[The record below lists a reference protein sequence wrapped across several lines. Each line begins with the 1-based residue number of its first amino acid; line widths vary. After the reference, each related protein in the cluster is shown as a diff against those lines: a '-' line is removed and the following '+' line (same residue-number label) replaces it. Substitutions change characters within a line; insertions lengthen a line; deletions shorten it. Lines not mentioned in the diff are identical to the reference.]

1 MRSAARCKNALLV
14 FAVILTCVLAVP
26 SMALAADS
34 VDASGKEASVSE
46 SADAT
51 KPIWEFTG
59 VELSSSSVTS
69 GEAVTVTPQVTGD
82 LGGAT
87 YNYVWSYGGGWDL
100 WGSTVRDTGRGTN
113 EATGTL
119 ALTKPGTYTVYVDVT
134 DRSGQTRTMSATL
147 EVTPPSW
154 SFTGVGLSTSSVTS
168 GEPVTVT
175 PQVTGDLEG
184 AEYNYVWQRNGSW
197 AKGEW
202 GSTVLS
208 TGSGTP
214 DSSATL
220 ASEVSRAGSYTVY
233 VDVTDRSGRTR
244 TMSAT
249 LEVTPPSWSFSGVE
263 LSASRVTSGE
273 AVTVTPVTSGDLDG
287 ATYNYVWQRNGSWAE
302 GEWGSTVLSGGS
314 GTPDTSATLASE
326 VSRPG
331 SYTVYVDV
339 TDRSGEKRTMSAQL
353 EVASPEWEFSGVR
366 VSSSRVRV
374 DEPVTVTPQ
383 VSGDLGGAS
392 YNYVWSY
399 EGGWDLW
406 GSTVRDTGKGTSE
419 ASSELS
425 FYRPGR
431 YVLYV
436 DVTDRSGRTRTMSA
450 GVEAYDDSWSLDGVS
465 AAPAEVV
472 AGDEVT
478 CAPRVSGD
486 ASGLRYNYVWQR
498 NGSWAE
504 GDWGSTEL
512 GEGSDTDEASH
523 TGALG
528 SPGRYTLYV
537 DAVSA
542 RGERRTAS
550 TRVVAWGVTGVSASG
565 SAASGW
571 TASAD
576 LFEGRGVPGTLYRF
590 RWASS
595 DGSASG
601 TLQDWSS
608 TASVSFSRDTL
619 NSSATAYEIYLD
631 VKYPNGTQPSFSAEV
646 HKSGWFTSAGSWHYA
661 YDSGA
666 EAIGWASINGSW
678 YYFNGSG
685 AMQTGWLNWGGKS
698 YYLDPSTGKMATG
711 FAAGSYF
718 DPDGAW
724 LCYSWEAS
732 SAVNLARSVG
742 SSTNYLL
749 LIDNSNCTTWV
760 FKWVNG
766 DWCAIY
772 KWVCS
777 PGKASTPTVRGT
789 YYIGSRGYS
798 FGQGFTCYYWTQFYG
813 NYLFHSVLYYEGS
826 RTVMDGTLGVPAS
839 HGCVRLDINNAYW
852 INQNIPSG
860 TRVYSY

>member
-1 MRSAARCKNALLV
+1 
-14 FAVILTCVLAVP
+14 
-26 SMALAADS
+26 MALAADS

-46 SADAT
+46 TADAT
-51 KPIWEFTG
+51 KPIWEFSG
-59 VELSSSSVTS
+59 VELSASSVTS
-69 GEAVTVTPQVTGD
+69 GEPVTVTPQVTGD
-82 LGGAT
+82 LDGAT

-119 ALTKPGTYTVYVDVT
+119 TLTRAGSYTVYVDVT
-134 DRSGQTRTMSATL
+134 DRAGQKRTMSTELEVASPDWTFTGVKLSPACVTSGETVTVTPQVSGDLDGASYNYVWSYEGGWDLWGSTVRDTGKGTSDAEGKLTLAKAGTYTIYVDVTDRSGQKRTMSADF
-147 EVTPPSW
+147 EVASPEW
-154 SFTGVGLSTSSVTS
+154 SFSGVELSSSSVTS

-175 PQVTGDLEG
+175 PLVTGDLGG
-184 AEYNYVWQRNGSW
+184 ATYNYVWQRNGSW
-197 AKGEW
+197 AEGEW

-208 TGSGTP
+208 EGSGTP

-233 VDVTDRSGRTR
+233 VDVTDRAGEKR

-249 LEVTPPSWSFSGVE
+249 LEVASPEWSFTGVE
-263 LSASRVTSGE
+263 VSSPRARVDE
-273 AVTVTPVTSGDLDG
+273 PVTVTPVTSGDLDG
-287 ATYNYVWQRNGSWAE
+287 AEYNYVWSYGGGWDL
-302 GEWGSTVLSGGS
+302 WGSTVKDEGKATTDTTGTLSFY
-314 GTPDTSATLASE
+314 
-326 VSRPG
+326 RPG
-331 SYTVYVDV
+331 RYVVYVDV
-339 TDRSGEKRTMSAQL
+339 TDRSGQKRTMS
-353 EVASPEWEFSGVR
+353 
-366 VSSSRVRV
+366 
-374 DEPVTVTPQ
+374 
-383 VSGDLGGAS
+383 
-392 YNYVWSY
+392 
-399 EGGWDLW
+399 
-406 GSTVRDTGKGTSE
+406 SE
-419 ASSELS
+419 
-425 FYRPGR
+425 
-431 YVLYV
+431 
-436 DVTDRSGRTRTMSA
+436 
-450 GVEAYDDSWSLDGVS
+450 VEAYDDSWSLDGVT
-465 AAPAEVV
+465 ATPAEVV

-478 CAPRVSGD
+478 CAPVVSGD
-486 ASGLRYNYVWQR
+486 ASGLRYNYVWQWD
-498 NGSWAE
+498 GSWAE

-512 GEGSDTDEASH
+512 DEGSDTDEASH

-537 DAVSA
+537 DAVSQ

-550 TRVVAWGVTGVSASG
+550 TQVVAWGVTGVSASG

-576 LFEGRGVPGTLYRF
+576 LFEGHEVPG
-590 RWASS
+590 
-595 DGSASG
+595 
-601 TLQDWSS
+601 
-608 TASVSFSRDTL
+608 FSRDTL
-619 NSSATAYEIYLD
+619 NSSSTAYEVYLD
-631 VKYPNGTQPSFSAEV
+631 VKYPNGTQPSFSADV
-646 HKSGWFTSAGSWHYA
+646 HKSGWFTSGGSWHYA

-666 EAIGWASINGSW
+666 EATGWASINGSW
-678 YYFNGSG
+678 YYFNGYG

-732 SAVNLARSVG
+732 SAVNIARSVG
-742 SSTNYLL
+742 SPTNYLL

-789 YYIGSRGYS
+789 YSIGSRGYS
-798 FGQGFTCYYWTQFYG
+798 FGNGFTCYYWTQFYG
-813 NYLFHSVLYYEGS
+813 NYLFHSVLYYQGTFS
-826 RTVMDGTLGVPAS
+826 VMDGTLGVPAS

>member
-450 GVEAYDDSWSLDGVS
+450 GVEAYDDSWSLDGVT

-478 CAPRVSGD
+478 CAPRCLRRRLRPQVQLRLAAQRLLGRGGLGLHGARRGLRHGRGLPRRGARD
-486 ASGLRYNYVWQR
+486 AGPLHPLRGRRLRARREAHRLHAGRGLGRDGGLRLRLRRLRLDGLGRPLRGPRGPRHPLPLPLGLRRRLRLRHASGLVEH
-498 NGSWAE
+498 GF
-504 GDWGSTEL
+504 GEL
-512 GEGSDTDEASH
+512 
-523 TGALG
+523 
-528 SPGRYTLYV
+528 
-537 DAVSA
+537 
-542 RGERRTAS
+542 
-550 TRVVAWGVTGVSASG
+550 
-565 SAASGW
+565 
-571 TASAD
+571 
-576 LFEGRGVPGTLYRF
+576 
-590 RWASS
+590 
-595 DGSASG
+595 
-601 TLQDWSS
+601 
-608 TASVSFSRDTL
+608 
-619 NSSATAYEIYLD
+619 
-631 VKYPNGTQPSFSAEV
+631 
-646 HKSGWFTSAGSWHYA
+646 
-661 YDSGA
+661 
-666 EAIGWASINGSW
+666 
-678 YYFNGSG
+678 
-685 AMQTGWLNWGGKS
+685 
-698 YYLDPSTGKMATG
+698 
-711 FAAGSYF
+711 
-718 DPDGAW
+718 
-724 LCYSWEAS
+724 
-732 SAVNLARSVG
+732 LA
-742 SSTNYLL
+742 
-749 LIDNSNCTTWV
+749 
-760 FKWVNG
+760 
-766 DWCAIY
+766 
-772 KWVCS
+772 
-777 PGKASTPTVRGT
+777 
-789 YYIGSRGYS
+789 
-798 FGQGFTCYYWTQFYG
+798 
-813 NYLFHSVLYYEGS
+813 
-826 RTVMDGTLGVPAS
+826 
-839 HGCVRLDINNAYW
+839 
-852 INQNIPSG
+852 
-860 TRVYSY
+860 

>member
-1 MRSAARCKNALLV
+1 
-14 FAVILTCVLAVP
+14 
-26 SMALAADS
+26 MALAADS

-46 SADAT
+46 TADAT
-51 KPIWEFTG
+51 KPIWEFSG
-59 VELSSSSVTS
+59 VELSASSVTS
-69 GEAVTVTPQVTGD
+69 GEPVTVTPQVTGD
-82 LGGAT
+82 LDGAT

-119 ALTKPGTYTVYVDVT
+119 TLTRAGSYTVYVDVT
-134 DRSGQTRTMSATL
+134 DRAGQKRTMSTELEVASPDWTFTGVKLSPACVTSGETVTVTPQVSGDLDGASYNYVWSYEGGWDLWGSTVRDTGKGTSDAEGKLTLAKAGTYTIYVDVTDRSGQKRTMSADF
-147 EVTPPSW
+147 EVASPEW
-154 SFTGVGLSTSSVTS
+154 SFSGVELSSSSVTS

-175 PQVTGDLEG
+175 PLVTGDLGG
-184 AEYNYVWQRNGSW
+184 ATYNYVWQRNGSW
-197 AKGEW
+197 AEGEW

-208 TGSGTP
+208 EGSGTP

-233 VDVTDRSGRTR
+233 VDVTDRAGEKR

-249 LEVTPPSWSFSGVE
+249 LEVASPEWSFTGVE
-263 LSASRVTSGE
+263 VSSPRARVDE
-273 AVTVTPVTSGDLDG
+273 PVTVTPVTSGDLDG
-287 ATYNYVWQRNGSWAE
+287 AE
-302 GEWGSTVLSGGS
+302 
-314 GTPDTSATLASE
+314 
-326 VSRPG
+326 
-331 SYTVYVDV
+331 
-339 TDRSGEKRTMSAQL
+339 
-353 EVASPEWEFSGVR
+353 
-366 VSSSRVRV
+366 
-374 DEPVTVTPQ
+374 
-383 VSGDLGGAS
+383 

-399 EGGWDLW
+399 GGGWDLW
-406 GSTVRDTGKGTSE
+406 GSTVKDEGKATTDTTGT
-419 ASSELS
+419 LS

-436 DVTDRSGRTRTMSA
+436 DVTDRSGRTRTMSTE
-450 GVEAYDDSWSLDGVS
+450 VEAYDDSWSLDGVTAS
-465 AAPAEVV
+465 PAEVV

-478 CAPRVSGD
+478 CAPVVSGD

-498 NGSWAE
+498 DGSWAE

-512 GEGSDTDEASH
+512 CTGSDTDEASH

-537 DAVSA
+537 DAVSQ

-550 TRVVAWGVTGVSASG
+550 TQVVAWGVTGVSASG

-576 LFEGRGVPGTLYRF
+576 LFEGHEVPGALYRF
-590 RWASS
+590 RWASA

-608 TASVSFSRDTL
+608 TTSVSFSRDTL
-619 NSSATAYEIYLD
+619 NSSSTAYEVYLD
-631 VKYPNGTQPSFSAEV
+631 VKYPNGTQPSFSADV
-646 HKSGWFTSAGSWHYA
+646 HKSGWFTSGGSWHYA

-666 EAIGWASINGSW
+666 EATGWASINGSW
-678 YYFNGSG
+678 YYFNGYG

-732 SAVNLARSVG
+732 SAVNIARSVG
-742 SSTNYLL
+742 SPTNYLL

-789 YYIGSRGYS
+789 YSIGSRGYS
-798 FGQGFTCYYWTQFYG
+798 FGNGFTCYYWTQFYG
-813 NYLFHSVLYYEGS
+813 NYLFHSVLYYQGTFS
-826 RTVMDGTLGVPAS
+826 VMDGTLGVPAS

>member
-314 GTPDTSATLASE
+314 GTSDASSTLSSE

-339 TDRSGEKRTMSAQL
+339 TDRSGQTRTMSATL
-353 EVASPEWEFSGVR
+353 EVTPPEWSFTGVR
-366 VSSSRVRV
+366 VSSPRARV

-383 VSGDLGGAS
+383 VSGDLAGAT

-406 GSTVRDTGKGTSE
+406 GSTVRDEGKGT
-419 ASSELS
+419 ADPTGTLS
-425 FYRPGR
+425 LYRPGR

-436 DVTDRSGRTRTMSA
+436 DVTDRAGETRTMSA
-450 GVEAYDDSWSLDGVS
+450 EVEAYDDSWSLDGVT

-498 NGSWAE
+498 SGSWAE

-528 SPGRYTLYV
+528 SPGPLHPLRGRRLR
-537 DAVSA
+537 A
-542 RGERRTAS
+542 RREAHR
-550 TRVVAWGVTGVSASG
+550 
-565 SAASGW
+565 
-571 TASAD
+571 
-576 LFEGRGVPGTLYRF
+576 L
-590 RWASS
+590 
-595 DGSASG
+595 
-601 TLQDWSS
+601 
-608 TASVSFSRDTL
+608 
-619 NSSATAYEIYLD
+619 
-631 VKYPNGTQPSFSAEV
+631 
-646 HKSGWFTSAGSWHYA
+646 HAGSWP
-661 YDSGA
+661 GA
-666 EAIGWASINGSW
+666 
-678 YYFNGSG
+678 
-685 AMQTGWLNWGGKS
+685 
-698 YYLDPSTGKMATG
+698 
-711 FAAGSYF
+711 
-718 DPDGAW
+718 
-724 LCYSWEAS
+724 
-732 SAVNLARSVG
+732 
-742 SSTNYLL
+742 
-749 LIDNSNCTTWV
+749 
-760 FKWVNG
+760 
-766 DWCAIY
+766 
-772 KWVCS
+772 
-777 PGKASTPTVRGT
+777 
-789 YYIGSRGYS
+789 
-798 FGQGFTCYYWTQFYG
+798 
-813 NYLFHSVLYYEGS
+813 
-826 RTVMDGTLGVPAS
+826 
-839 HGCVRLDINNAYW
+839 
-852 INQNIPSG
+852 
-860 TRVYSY
+860 